1 MSLNDRIRARTSY
14 NFLLCFLTAAFMLL
28 IAAQLFGQLETGK
41 ISGTVRDTSGAVIP
55 GATVTV
61 KSAATGAERSVQS
74 GGIGQYLIPAL
85 TPGIY
90 EVRVTNKG
98 FKTFRT
104 SVEVTVGGSATLDA
118 QLEIGESTTVVE
130 VVGGGATE
138 VNTQTQEMSQLV
150 DRQQMAQLPSL
161 TRNAYDFVA
170 LSGNVSNGDST
181 SVNQGNNN
189 VSGSGQ
195 SLTTRGVSFSLN
207 GQRQTGTE
215 ILLDGVENVAV
226 YSYAVGENVPIDS
239 VQEYSVITNNFSA
252 EYGRASGGVVNV
264 TTKAGTNQFHGSGWE
279 FNRLAAYTANTYAN
293 VVEGLPKGQY
303 TRNQFGYL
311 IGGPIL
317 KNKLFISQ
325 STEWTRVRSQ
335 ASLSQEILDP
345 SFLAML
351 PANTQAYFG
360 KFGTGGYPVSGVA
373 STAGPLGIAG
383 SQINGTGAPISAT
396 QAVFDTVN
404 YKANFDAGGGLPG
417 NQYDLV
423 GRVDYNLSDQTQMFF
438 RAGRENIVYLPGTVF
453 YSPYPQYDVGFA
465 DLNQSYLYS
474 LTHAFNSSLLNNS
487 KLSFTR
493 FNIQNSFDKALVNT
507 PSLELAT
514 PADPVTGGYIQM
526 PGLQNQGPGAGGLP
540 YGGPQNTL
548 QVADDLSWS
557 KGRHNLK
564 FGGMFTYMQLN
575 IAYGAYAQAEELLG
589 PTFATSLNDLINSAG
604 TPGGSQLTNFSVRVN
619 PQGALPCPVDQFGN
633 LLTNS
638 SCAVTPPLNPAANA
652 RSYRFK
658 DWAIYSQDSFRLT
671 PRLTLNYG
679 LRYEHYGVQHNN
691 NQSLD
696 SNFYYGSG
704 SGIEQQ
710 VQNGQVQLTQKSSS
724 GQFWAPRWG
733 TAAPR
738 VGFAYDLFGNGQ
750 SSLRGGFGISYER
763 NFGNVT
769 YNASFNP
776 PASAVVSA
784 TCAPGDVGC
793 TTLVTNSNL
802 GPLGLPGPASFL
814 PPVEL
819 RMPDPRINVAQAQF
833 WSLALQ
839 QQVAANSIVE
849 LSYSGAHG
857 VHLYDL
863 NNINQ
868 VGGGQA
874 YLGEPL
880 ITGDACS
887 GSGYVSFDNPANP
900 TPACLTRANQ
910 QYAAINMRGSRG
922 VSSYSALNFKFQTR
936 DLHHTGLS
944 LVANYTWAHTLDD
957 LSSTFDDSLQGLS
970 SPAGRQSSAHRFLQ
984 PEA

>member
-1 MSLNDRIRARTSY
+1 VLS
-14 NFLLCFLTAAFMLL
+14 TAAFMLL
-28 IAAQLFGQLETGK
+28 TSAQLFGQLEDGK

-55 GATVTV
+55 EATVTV
-61 KSAATGAERSVQS
+61 KSVATGAERSAQS
-74 GGIGQYLIPAL
+74 GSIGQYLIPAL
-85 TPGIY
+85 TPGTY
-90 EVRVTNKG
+90 EVTVTNKG

-104 SVEVTVGGSATLDA
+104 SVEVTVGGNATLDA

-138 VNTQTQEMSQLV
+138 VNTQTQEMSQVV

-195 SLTTRGVSFSLN
+195 NLTTRGVSFSLN
-207 GQRQTGTE
+207 GQRQSGTE

-226 YSYAVGENVPIDS
+226 FTYAVGENVPIDS

-264 TTKAGTNQFHGSGWE
+264 TTRAGTNQIHGSAWE

-293 VVEGLPKGQY
+293 VVEGHPKGQY

-311 IGGPIL
+311 VGGPIL

-335 ASLSQEILDP
+335 ASLTQEIVDP

-351 PANTQAYFG
+351 PTNTRAYFAQ
-360 KFGTGGYPVSGVA
+360 FGTGAYPTSSVA

-383 SQINGTGAPISAT
+383 SQINGTGVPIAT
-396 QAVFDTVN
+396 SQAVFDNVN

-417 NQYDLV
+417 NQYALV
-423 GRVDYNLSDQTQMFF
+423 GRVDYNLSDQTQMFV
-438 RAGRENIVYLPGTVF
+438 RGGREYIDYLPGTVF
-453 YSPYPQYDVGFA
+453 YSPYPQYDVGFT

-474 LTHAFNSSLLNNS
+474 LTHTFNSSLLNNS
-487 KLSFTR
+487 KVSFTR
-493 FNIQNSFDKALVNT
+493 FNIQDSFNTALVNT

-514 PADPVTGGYIQM
+514 PADPVTGGFIQM
-526 PGLQNQGPGAGGLP
+526 PGLENEGPGAGGLP

-548 QVADDLSWS
+548 QFGDDLSWT
-557 KGRHNLK
+557 KGKHNLK
-564 FGGMFTYMQLN
+564 FGGMFTYIQLN
-575 IAYGAYAQAEELLG
+575 VASGAYAQAEELLG
-589 PTFATSLNDLINSAG
+589 PSFATSLTDLINSAG
-604 TPGGSQLTNFSVRVN
+604 NPGGSQLSSFEVRVD
-619 PQGALPCPVDQFGN
+619 PQGALPCPFDQFGN
-633 LLTNS
+633 LITS
-638 SCAVTPPLNPAANA
+638 PSCAVTPPLSPAADA

-658 DWAIYSQDSFRLT
+658 DWAVYAQDSFRLT
-671 PRLTLNYG
+671 PRLTVNYG

-691 NQSLD
+691 HQNLD

-710 VQNGQVQLTQKSSS
+710 VQNGEVQLTQKSST

-738 VGFAYDLFGNGQ
+738 VGFAYDLLGNGK

-784 TCAPGDVGC
+784 NCAAGDVGC

-814 PPVEL
+814 
-819 RMPDPRINVAQAQF
+819 RQ
-833 WSLALQ
+833 
-839 QQVAANSIVE
+839 
-849 LSYSGAHG
+849 
-857 VHLYDL
+857 L
-863 NNINQ
+863 NC
-868 VGGGQA
+868 
-874 YLGEPL
+874 
-880 ITGDACS
+880 ACR
-887 GSGYVSFDNPANP
+887 
-900 TPACLTRANQ
+900 TPA
-910 QYAAINMRGSRG
+910 
-922 VSSYSALNFKFQTR
+922 
-936 DLHHTGLS
+936 
-944 LVANYTWAHTLDD
+944 
-957 LSSTFDDSLQGLS
+957 ST
-970 SPAGRQSSAHRFLQ
+970 
-984 PEA
+984 

>member
-1 MSLNDRIRARTSY
+1 MSLKDRIPARTSY
-14 NFLLCFLTAAFMLL
+14 TFLLWFLTAALMLST
-28 IAAQLFGQLETGK
+28 AAQLFGQLEAGK

-55 GATVTV
+55 DATVTV
-61 KSAATGAERSVQS
+61 KSVATGAERSVQS
-74 GGIGQYLIPAL
+74 GSIGQYLIPSL

-90 EVRVTNKG
+90 EVTVTNKG

-104 SVEVTVGGSATLDA
+104 SVEVTVGGSATMDA

-130 VVGGGATE
+130 VVGGEGTE

-181 SVNQGNNN
+181 SVSQGNNN

-293 VVEGLPKGQY
+293 DVEGLPKGQY

-311 IGGPIL
+311 IGGPII

-335 ASLSQEILDP
+335 ASLTQEVIDP
-345 SFLAML
+345 SFLALL
-351 PANTQAYFG
+351 PANTQAYFAQY
-360 KFGTGGYPVSGVA
+360 GTGAYPTSSVA

-383 SQINGTGAPISAT
+383 SQINGTGTPISAS
-396 QAVFDTVN
+396 QAVFDNVN

-417 NQYDLV
+417 NQYALV
-423 GRVDYNLSDQTQMFF
+423 GRIDYNLSDQTQMFV
-438 RAGRENIVYLPGTVF
+438 RVGRENIDYLPGTVF
-453 YSPYPQYDVGFA
+453 YSPYPQYEVGFT

-474 LTHAFNSSLLNNS
+474 LTHTFNSRLLNNS
-487 KLSFTR
+487 KVSFTR
-493 FNIQNSFDKALVNT
+493 FNNQYSFNTALVNT

-514 PADPVTGGYIQM
+514 PADPVTGGFIQM
-526 PGLQNQGPGAGGLP
+526 PGLENEGPGSGGLP

-548 QVADDLSWS
+548 QFADDLSWT
-557 KGRHNLK
+557 KGKHNVK
-564 FGGMFTYMQLN
+564 IGGMFTYMQLN
-575 IAYGAYAQAEELLG
+575 VAFGAYAQAEELLG
-589 PTFATSLNDLINSAG
+589 PTFATSLTDLINSAG
-604 TPGGSQLTNFSVRVN
+604 NPGGSQLSSFEVRVN
-619 PQGALPCPVDQFGN
+619 PQGALPCPFDQYGN
-633 LLTNS
+633 LGTS
-638 SCAVTPPLNPAANA
+638 PSCAVTPPLSPAANA

-658 DWAIYSQDSFRLT
+658 DWAIYAQDSFRLT
-671 PRLTLNYG
+671 PRLTVNYG

-691 NQSLD
+691 NQNLD
-696 SNFYYGSG
+696 SNFYYGPG

-710 VQNGQVQLTQKSSS
+710 VQNGQVQLTQKSSI

-738 VGFAYDLFGNGQ
+738 VGFAYDLLGDGR

-784 TCAPGDVGC
+784 NCAPGDVGC
-793 TTLVTNSNL
+793 TTLVTNSDL

-819 RMPDPRINVAQAQF
+819 RMPDPRINVAQSQF

-839 QQVAANSIVE
+839 QQMAPNSIME

-880 ITGDACS
+880 ITGAACS
-887 GSGYVSFDNPANP
+887 GTGFISFNTPANP
-900 TPACLTRANQ
+900 TPVCLTRANQ

-922 VSSYSALNFKFQTR
+922 VSSYNALNFKFQTR

-970 SPAGRQSSAHRFLQ
+970 SPAGFGNL
-984 PEA
+984 

>member
-1 MSLNDRIRARTSY
+1 MSLKDQIVIRRSY
-14 NFLLCFLTAAFMLL
+14 KFLLWFLIAAIMLL
-28 IAAQLFGQLETGK
+28 TGAQLFGQLEAGK
-41 ISGTVRDTSGAVIP
+41 ISGTVRDTSGAVIAD
-55 GATVTV
+55 ATVTA
-61 KSAATGAERSVQS
+61 KSVATGVERSVQS
-74 GGIGQYLIPAL
+74 GSIGQYLVPAL

-98 FKTFRT
+98 FKTFQT
-104 SVEVTVGGSATLDA
+104 SVEVTVGGSATLDV
-118 QLEIGESTTVVE
+118 QLEIGASTTVVE
-130 VVGGGATE
+130 VVGEGRTE
-138 VNTQTQEMSQLV
+138 VSTQIQEMSQLV

-181 SVNQGNNN
+181 SVSQGNNN

-264 TTKAGTNQFHGSGWE
+264 TTRAGTNQIHGSAWE

-293 VVEGLPKGQY
+293 DVEGLPKGQY

-311 IGGPIL
+311 AGGPIL

-335 ASLSQEILDP
+335 ASLNQEIVDP

-360 KFGTGGYPVSGVA
+360 QYGTGAYPTAGVA

-383 SQINGTGAPISAT
+383 SKINGTGAPISAS

-438 RAGRENIVYLPGTVF
+438 RAGRENIDYLPGTVF

-548 QVADDLSWS
+548 QLAD
-557 KGRHNLK
+557 H
-564 FGGMFTYMQLN
+564 
-575 IAYGAYAQAEELLG
+575 
-589 PTFATSLNDLINSAG
+589 
-604 TPGGSQLTNFSVRVN
+604 
-619 PQGALPCPVDQFGN
+619 
-633 LLTNS
+633 
-638 SCAVTPPLNPAANA
+638 
-652 RSYRFK
+652 
-658 DWAIYSQDSFRLT
+658 
-671 PRLTLNYG
+671 
-679 LRYEHYGVQHNN
+679 
-691 NQSLD
+691 
-696 SNFYYGSG
+696 
-704 SGIEQQ
+704 
-710 VQNGQVQLTQKSSS
+710 
-724 GQFWAPRWG
+724 
-733 TAAPR
+733 
-738 VGFAYDLFGNGQ
+738 
-750 SSLRGGFGISYER
+750 
-763 NFGNVT
+763 
-769 YNASFNP
+769 
-776 PASAVVSA
+776 
-784 TCAPGDVGC
+784 
-793 TTLVTNSNL
+793 
-802 GPLGLPGPASFL
+802 LPG
-814 PPVEL
+814 
-819 RMPDPRINVAQAQF
+819 
-833 WSLALQ
+833 
-839 QQVAANSIVE
+839 
-849 LSYSGAHG
+849 
-857 VHLYDL
+857 
-863 NNINQ
+863 
-868 VGGGQA
+868 
-874 YLGEPL
+874 
-880 ITGDACS
+880 T
-887 GSGYVSFDNPANP
+887 
-900 TPACLTRANQ
+900 
-910 QYAAINMRGSRG
+910 
-922 VSSYSALNFKFQTR
+922 K
-936 DLHHTGLS
+936 
-944 LVANYTWAHTLDD
+944 
-957 LSSTFDDSLQGLS
+957 
-970 SPAGRQSSAHRFLQ
+970 
-984 PEA
+984 